1 MPIGDTYQGGIIV
14 YILQPGD
21 LNYNALTE
29 KGIIVSASDVSS
41 GVQWY
46 NGSHGVKTSAN
57 DKVVR
62 TGSSNTTKIVNAQGV
77 GSYAA
82 QVCQDLSL
90 NTYTDWQLPSIEE
103 LKILYSARSLTG
115 AYWSSTEFEAGWNYV
130 RVVSDGQ
137 EGSRAKNVTLK
148 VRAIRYY

>member
-21 LNYNALTE
+21 LDYSALTE

-41 GVQWY
+41 GVKWY
-46 NGSHGVKTSAN
+46 NGSYGVKTSAN

-82 QVCQDLSL
+82 QVCQDLTL
-90 NTYTDWQLPSIEE
+90 NGYNDWQLPSIDE

-115 AYWSSTEFEAGWNYV
+115 AYWSSTEYEAGWNYV
-130 RVVSDGQ
+130 RVVNSGQ

-148 VRAIRYY
+148 VRAVRYY

>member
-1 MPIGDTYQGGIIV
+1 MPIGDIYQGGIIV

-21 LNYNALTE
+21 LDYSALTE

-46 NGSHGVKTSAN
+46 NGSYGVKTSAN
-57 DKVVR
+57 DKLVR
-62 TGSSNTTKIVNAQGV
+62 TGSSNTTKIVTTQGA

-82 QVCQDLSL
+82 KVCQDLSL
-90 NTYTDWQLPSIEE
+90 NEYSDWQLPSIEE

-137 EGSRAKNVTLK
+137 EGSRSKNVILK

>member
-1 MPIGDTYQGGIIV
+1 MPIGDTFQGGIIV

-21 LNYNALTE
+21 LNYSASTE
-29 KGIIVSASDVSS
+29 RGIIVSASDVSS
-41 GVQWY
+41 GVKWY
-46 NGSHGVKTSAN
+46 NGSYGVKTSAN

-62 TGSSNTTKIVNAQGV
+62 TGSSNTTKIVNTQGA

-90 NTYTDWQLPSIEE
+90 NTYTDWQLPSIDE

-115 AYWSSTEFEAGWNYV
+115 AYWSSTEYEAGWNYV
-130 RVVSDGQ
+130 RVVNDGQ

-148 VRAIRYY
+148 VRAVRYY

>member
-1 MPIGDTYQGGIIV
+1 MPIGDTFQGGIIV

-21 LNYNALTE
+21 LDYSALTE

-41 GVQWY
+41 GVKWY
-46 NGSHGVKTSAN
+46 NGSYGVKTSAN

-62 TGSSNTTKIVNAQGV
+62 TGSSNTTKIVNAQGA

-90 NTYTDWQLPSIEE
+90 NTYTDWQLPSINE
-103 LKILYSARSLTG
+103 LKILYSARGLTG
-115 AYWSSTEFEAGWNYV
+115 TYWSSTEYEAGWNYV
-130 RVVSDGQ
+130 RVVSSGQ
-137 EGSRAKNVTLK
+137 EGSRAKNVTHK
-148 VRAIRYY
+148 VRAVRYY

>member
-1 MPIGDTYQGGIIV
+1 MPIGDTFQGGIIV

-21 LNYNALTE
+21 LNYSASTE

-41 GVQWY
+41 GVKWY
-46 NGSHGVKTSAN
+46 NGSYGVKTSAN

-62 TGSSNTTKIVNAQGV
+62 TGSSNTTKIVNAQGA

-90 NTYTDWQLPSIEE
+90 NTYTDWQLPSIDE

-115 AYWSSTEFEAGWNYV
+115 AYWSSTEYEAGWNYV
-130 RVVSDGQ
+130 RVVNDGQ

-148 VRAIRYY
+148 VRAVRYY

>member
-1 MPIGDTYQGGIIV
+1 MPIGDTFQGGIIV

-21 LNYNALTE
+21 LNYSASTE
-29 KGIIVSASDVSS
+29 RGIIVSASDVSS
-41 GVQWY
+41 GVKWY
-46 NGSHGVKTSAN
+46 NGSYGVKTSAN

-62 TGSSNTTKIVNAQGV
+62 TGSSNTTKIVNAQGA

-90 NTYTDWQLPSIEE
+90 NTYTDWQLPSIDE

-115 AYWSSTEFEAGWNYV
+115 AYWSSTEYEAGWNYV
-130 RVVSDGQ
+130 RVVNDGQ

-148 VRAIRYY
+148 VRAVRYY

>member
-21 LNYNALTE
+21 LDYSALTE

-41 GVQWY
+41 GVKWY
-46 NGSHGVKTSAN
+46 NGSYGVKTSAN

-62 TGSSNTTKIVNAQGV
+62 TGSSNTTKIVNAQGA

-82 QVCQDLSL
+82 KVCQDLIL
-90 NTYTDWQLPSIEE
+90 NTYTDWQLPSIDE

-115 AYWSSTEFEAGWNYV
+115 AYWSSTEYEAGWNYV
-130 RVVSDGQ
+130 RVVNDGQ
-137 EGSRAKNVTLK
+137 EGSRAKNETLK
-148 VRAIRYY
+148 VRAVRYY

>member
-21 LNYNALTE
+21 LDYSALTE

-46 NGSHGVKTSAN
+46 NGSYGVKTSAN

-62 TGSSNTTKIVNAQGV
+62 TGSSNTTKIVTAQGV

-82 QVCQDLSL
+82 QVCQDLTL

-137 EGSRAKNVTLK
+137 EGSRSKNVTLK
-148 VRAIRYY
+148 VRAVRYY

>member
-1 MPIGDTYQGGIIV
+1 MPIGDTYQGGRIV

-21 LNYNALTE
+21 LNYSPSVE
-29 KGIIVSASDVSS
+29 RGIIVSEADVSS

-46 NGSHGVKTSAN
+46 NGSYGVKTSAN
-57 DKVVR
+57 DKLVR
-62 TGSSNTTKIVNAQGV
+62 TGSSNTTKIVNTQGA

-115 AYWSSTEFEAGWNYV
+115 AYWSSTEYEAGWNYV

>member
-1 MPIGDTYQGGIIV
+1 MPIGDTFQGGIIV

-21 LNYNALTE
+21 LNYSASTE
-29 KGIIVSASDVSS
+29 RGIIVSASDVSS
-41 GVQWY
+41 GVKWY
-46 NGSHGVKTSAN
+46 NGSYGVKTSAN

-62 TGSSNTTKIVNAQGV
+62 TGSSNTTKIVNTQGA

-90 NTYTDWQLPSIEE
+90 NTYTDWQLPSIDE

-115 AYWSSTEFEAGWNYV
+115 AYWSSTEYEAGWNYV
-130 RVVSDGQ
+130 RAVNDGQ

-148 VRAIRYY
+148 VRAVRYY

>member
-1 MPIGDTYQGGIIV
+1 MPIGDTYQGGRIV

-21 LNYNALTE
+21 LNYSASVE
-29 KGIIVSASDVSS
+29 RGIIVSEADVSS

-46 NGSHGVKTSAN
+46 NGSYGVKTSAN
-57 DKVVR
+57 DKLVR
-62 TGSSNTTKIVNAQGV
+62 TGSSNTTKIVTAQGV

-82 QVCQDLSL
+82 QVCQDLTL

>member
-21 LNYNALTE
+21 LDYSALTE

-41 GVQWY
+41 GVKWY
-46 NGSHGVKTSAN
+46 NGSYGVKTSAN

-62 TGSSNTTKIVNAQGV
+62 TGSSNTTKIVNTQGA

-90 NTYTDWQLPSIEE
+90 NTYTDWQLPSIDE

-115 AYWSSTEFEAGWNYV
+115 TYWSSTEYEAGWNYV
-130 RVVSDGQ
+130 RVVSSGQ
-137 EGSRAKNVTLK
+137 EGSRSKNETHK
-148 VRAIRYY
+148 VRAVRYY

>member
-46 NGSHGVKTSAN
+46 NGSYGVKTSAN

-62 TGSSNTTKIVNAQGV
+62 TGSSNTTKIVTAQGA

-82 QVCQDLSL
+82 QVCQDLTL

>member
-1 MPIGDTYQGGIIV
+1 MPIGDTFQGGIIV

-21 LNYNALTE
+21 LNYSALTE

-41 GVQWY
+41 GVKWY
-46 NGSHGVKTSAN
+46 NGSYGVKTSAN

-62 TGSSNTTKIVNAQGV
+62 TGSSNTTKIVNTQGA

-82 QVCQDLSL
+82 KVCQDLTL
-90 NTYTDWQLPSIEE
+90 NGYSDWQLPSIDE

-115 AYWSSTEFEAGWNYV
+115 SYWSSTEYEAGWNYV
-130 RVVSDGQ
+130 RVVSSGQ
-137 EGSRAKNVTLK
+137 EGSRSKNETHK
-148 VRAIRYY
+148 VRAVRYY

>member
-21 LNYNALTE
+21 LDYSVLTE

-46 NGSHGVKTSAN
+46 NGSYGVKTSAN
-57 DKVVR
+57 DKLVR
-62 TGSSNTTKIVNAQGV
+62 TGSSNTTKIVTAQGA

-82 QVCQDLSL
+82 QVCQDLIL
-90 NTYTDWQLPSIEE
+90 NTYTDWQLPSIDE

-115 AYWSSTEFEAGWNYV
+115 AYWSSTEYEAGWNYV
-130 RVVSDGQ
+130 RVVNDGQ
-137 EGSRAKNVTLK
+137 EGSRSKNVTLK
-148 VRAIRYY
+148 VRAVRYY

>member
-1 MPIGDTYQGGIIV
+1 MPIGDTFQGGIIV

-21 LNYNALTE
+21 LNYSASTE

-41 GVQWY
+41 GVKWY
-46 NGSHGVKTSAN
+46 NGSYGVKTSAN

-62 TGSSNTTKIVNAQGV
+62 TGSSNTTKIVNAQGA

-82 QVCQDLSL
+82 KVCQDLTL
-90 NTYTDWQLPSIEE
+90 NGYSDWQLPSIDE

-115 AYWSSTEFEAGWNYV
+115 AYWSSTEYEAGWNYV
-130 RVVSDGQ
+130 RVVNDGQ

-148 VRAIRYY
+148 VRAVRYY

>member
-21 LNYNALTE
+21 LDYSALTE

-41 GVQWY
+41 GVKWY
-46 NGSHGVKTSAN
+46 NGSYGVKTSAN

-62 TGSSNTTKIVNAQGV
+62 TGSSNTTKIVNAQGA

-90 NTYTDWQLPSIEE
+90 NTYTDWQLPSIDE

-115 AYWSSTEFEAGWNYV
+115 AYWSSTEYEAGWNYV
-130 RVVSDGQ
+130 RVVNDGQ

-148 VRAIRYY
+148 VRAVRYY

>member
-46 NGSHGVKTSAN
+46 NGSYGVKTSAN
-57 DKVVR
+57 DKLVR
-62 TGSSNTTKIVNAQGV
+62 TGSSNTTKIVTTQGA

-82 QVCQDLSL
+82 KVCQDLSL
-90 NTYTDWQLPSIEE
+90 NEYSDWQLPSIEE
-103 LKILYSARSLTG
+103 LKILYSARGLTG
-115 AYWSSTEFEAGWNYV
+115 TYWSSTEFEAGWNYV
-130 RVVSDGQ
+130 RVVNDGQ

>member
-21 LNYNALTE
+21 LNYNPSIE

-41 GVQWY
+41 GVKWY
-46 NGSHGVKTSAN
+46 NGSYGVKTSAN

-62 TGSSNTTKIVNAQGV
+62 TGSSNTTKIVTAQGA

-90 NTYTDWQLPSIEE
+90 NTYTDWQLPSIDE
-103 LKILYSARSLTG
+103 LKILYSALSLTG
-115 AYWSSTEFEAGWNYV
+115 TYWSSTEYEAGWNYV
-130 RVVSDGQ
+130 RVVSSGQ
-137 EGSRAKNVTLK
+137 EGSRSKNETHK
-148 VRAIRYY
+148 VRAVRYY

>member
-1 MPIGDTYQGGIIV
+1 MPIGDTYQGGRIV

-21 LNYNALTE
+21 LNYSASVE
-29 KGIIVSASDVSS
+29 RGIIVSEADVSS

-46 NGSHGVKTSAN
+46 NGSYGVKTSAN

-62 TGSSNTTKIVNAQGV
+62 TGSSNTTKIVTTQGA

-82 QVCQDLSL
+82 QVCQDLAL

>member
-1 MPIGDTYQGGIIV
+1 MPIGDTYQGGRIV

-21 LNYNALTE
+21 LNYSASVE
-29 KGIIVSASDVSS
+29 RGIIVSEADVSS

-46 NGSHGVKTSAN
+46 NGSYGVKTSAN
-57 DKVVR
+57 DKLVR
-62 TGSSNTTKIVNAQGV
+62 TGSSNTTKIVTAQGV

-115 AYWSSTEFEAGWNYV
+115 AYWSSTEYEAGWNYV

-137 EGSRAKNVTLK
+137 EGSRSKNVTLK

>member
-1 MPIGDTYQGGIIV
+1 MPIGDTFQGGIIV

-21 LNYNALTE
+21 LNYSASTE
-29 KGIIVSASDVSS
+29 RGIIVSASDVSS
-41 GVQWY
+41 GVKWY
-46 NGSHGVKTSAN
+46 NGSYGVKTSAN

-62 TGSSNTTKIVNAQGV
+62 TGSSNTTKIVNAQGA

-82 QVCQDLSL
+82 KVCQDLSL
-90 NTYTDWQLPSIEE
+90 NTYTDWQLPSIDE

-115 AYWSSTEFEAGWNYV
+115 AYWSSTEYEAGWNYV
-130 RVVSDGQ
+130 RVVNDGQ

-148 VRAIRYY
+148 VRAVRYY

>member
-1 MPIGDTYQGGIIV
+1 MPIGDTFQGGIIV

-21 LNYNALTE
+21 LNYSASTE

-41 GVQWY
+41 GVKWY
-46 NGSHGVKTSAN
+46 NGSYGVKTSAN

-62 TGSSNTTKIVNAQGV
+62 TGSSNTTKIVNTQGA

-90 NTYTDWQLPSIEE
+90 NTYTDWQLPSIDE

-115 AYWSSTEFEAGWNYV
+115 AYWSSTEYEAGWNYV
-130 RVVSDGQ
+130 RVVNSGQ

-148 VRAIRYY
+148 VRAVRYY

>member
-1 MPIGDTYQGGIIV
+1 MPIGDTFQGGIIV

-21 LNYNALTE
+21 LNYSASTE

-41 GVQWY
+41 GVKWY
-46 NGSHGVKTSAN
+46 NGSYGVKTSAN

-62 TGSSNTTKIVNAQGV
+62 TGSSNTTKIVNAQGA

-82 QVCQDLSL
+82 KVCQDLSL
-90 NTYTDWQLPSIEE
+90 NTYTDWQLPSIDE

-115 AYWSSTEFEAGWNYV
+115 AYWSSTEYEAGWNYV
-130 RVVSDGQ
+130 RVVNDGQ

-148 VRAIRYY
+148 VRAVRYY

>member
-1 MPIGDTYQGGIIV
+1 MPIGDIYQGGIIV

-21 LNYNALTE
+21 LNYSALTE

-46 NGSHGVKTSAN
+46 NGSYGVKTSAN
-57 DKVVR
+57 DKLVR
-62 TGSSNTTKIVNAQGV
+62 TGSSNTTKIVTTQGA

-82 QVCQDLSL
+82 KVCQDLSL
-90 NTYTDWQLPSIEE
+90 NEYSDWQLPSIEE

-115 AYWSSTEFEAGWNYV
+115 TYWSSTEFEAGWNYV
-130 RVVSDGQ
+130 RVVNDGQ

>member
-1 MPIGDTYQGGIIV
+1 MPIGDTFQGGIIV

-21 LNYNALTE
+21 LNYSASTE

-41 GVQWY
+41 GVKWY
-46 NGSHGVKTSAN
+46 NGSYGVKTSAN

-82 QVCQDLSL
+82 QVCQDLTL
-90 NTYTDWQLPSIEE
+90 NGYSDWQLPSIDE

-115 AYWSSTEFEAGWNYV
+115 AYWSSTEYEAGWNYV
-130 RVVSDGQ
+130 RVVNDGQ

-148 VRAIRYY
+148 VRAVRYY

>member
-46 NGSHGVKTSAN
+46 NGSYGVKTSAN
-57 DKVVR
+57 DKLVR
-62 TGSSNTTKIVNAQGV
+62 TGSSNTTKIVTTQGA

-82 QVCQDLSL
+82 KVCQDLSL
-90 NTYTDWQLPSIEE
+90 NEYSDWQLPSIEE

-115 AYWSSTEFEAGWNYV
+115 TYWSSTEFEAGWNYV
-130 RVVSDGQ
+130 RVVNDGQ

>member
-21 LNYNALTE
+21 LNYSALTE

-41 GVQWY
+41 GVKWY
-46 NGSHGVKTSAN
+46 NGSYGVKTSAN

-62 TGSSNTTKIVNAQGV
+62 TGSSNTTKIVNAQGA

-82 QVCQDLSL
+82 KVCQDLIL
-90 NTYTDWQLPSIEE
+90 NTYTDWQLPSIDE

-115 AYWSSTEFEAGWNYV
+115 AYWSSTEYEAGWNYV
-130 RVVSDGQ
+130 RVVNDGQ
-137 EGSRAKNVTLK
+137 EGSRAKNETLK
-148 VRAIRYY
+148 VRAVRYY

>member
-1 MPIGDTYQGGIIV
+1 MPIGDIYQGGIIV

-21 LNYNALTE
+21 LDYSALTE

-46 NGSHGVKTSAN
+46 NGSYGVKTSAN
-57 DKVVR
+57 DKLVR
-62 TGSSNTTKIVNAQGV
+62 KGSSNTTKIVTTQGA

-82 QVCQDLSL
+82 KVCQDLSL
-90 NTYTDWQLPSIEE
+90 NEYSDWQLPSIEE

-115 AYWSSTEFEAGWNYV
+115 TYWSSTEFEAGWNYV

-137 EGSRAKNVTLK
+137 EGSRSKNVTLK
-148 VRAIRYY
+148 VRAVRYY

>member
-21 LNYNALTE
+21 LDYSALTE

-41 GVQWY
+41 GVKWY
-46 NGSHGVKTSAN
+46 NGSYGVKTSAN

-82 QVCQDLSL
+82 QVCQDLTL
-90 NTYTDWQLPSIEE
+90 NGYNDWQLPSIDE

-115 AYWSSTEFEAGWNYV
+115 AYWSSTEYEAGWNYV
-130 RVVSDGQ
+130 RVVNDGQ

-148 VRAIRYY
+148 VRAVRYY

>member
-21 LNYNALTE
+21 LDYSALTE

-41 GVQWY
+41 GVKWY
-46 NGSHGVKTSAN
+46 NGSYGVKTSAN

-62 TGSSNTTKIVNAQGV
+62 TGSSNTTKIVNAQGA

-82 QVCQDLSL
+82 QVCQDLTL
-90 NTYTDWQLPSIEE
+90 NGYNDWQLPSIDE

-115 AYWSSTEFEAGWNYV
+115 AYWSSTEYEAGWNYV
-130 RVVSDGQ
+130 RVVNDGQ

-148 VRAIRYY
+148 VRAVRYY

>member
-21 LNYNALTE
+21 LNYSASTE

-41 GVQWY
+41 GVKWY
-46 NGSHGVKTSAN
+46 NGSYGVKTSAN

-62 TGSSNTTKIVNAQGV
+62 TGSSNTTKIVNAQGA

-90 NTYTDWQLPSIEE
+90 NTYTDWQLPSIDE

-115 AYWSSTEFEAGWNYV
+115 AYWSSTEYEAGWNYV
-130 RVVSDGQ
+130 RVVNDGQ
-137 EGSRAKNVTLK
+137 EGSRAKNETLK
-148 VRAIRYY
+148 VRAVRYY

>member
-1 MPIGDTYQGGIIV
+1 MPIGDIYQGGIIV

-21 LNYNALTE
+21 LDYSALTE

-46 NGSHGVKTSAN
+46 NGSYGVKTSAN
-57 DKVVR
+57 DKLVR
-62 TGSSNTTKIVNAQGV
+62 TGSSNTTKIVTTQGA

-82 QVCQDLSL
+82 KVCQDLSL
-90 NTYTDWQLPSIEE
+90 NEYSDWQLPSIEE

-115 AYWSSTEFEAGWNYV
+115 TYWSSTEFEAGWNYV
-130 RVVSDGQ
+130 RVVNDGQ

>member
-21 LNYNALTE
+21 LNYSASTE

-41 GVQWY
+41 GVKWY
-46 NGSHGVKTSAN
+46 NGSYGVKTSAN

-62 TGSSNTTKIVNAQGV
+62 TGSSNTTKIVNAQGA

-82 QVCQDLSL
+82 KVCQDLSL
-90 NTYTDWQLPSIEE
+90 NTYTDWQLPSIDE

-115 AYWSSTEFEAGWNYV
+115 AYWSSTEYEAGWNYV
-130 RVVSDGQ
+130 RVVNDGQ

-148 VRAIRYY
+148 VRAVRYY